1 MQFSFA
7 SFAAP
12 ITRQQDDMEV
22 SMSSSDP
29 IDAGFYNKKRERF
42 AEDEDEDQ
50 PIEDSWEKMPEVILS
65 EKIKKFRISNTPGE
79 IR

>member
-1 MQFSFA
+1 MFS
-7 SFAAP
+7 
-12 ITRQQDDMEV
+12 IGQQDESMEV
-22 SMSSSDP
+22 STVSSVL

-42 AEDEDEDQ
+42 AEEEDEEHHT
-50 PIEDSWEKMPEVILS
+50 EDSWEKMPEVILS